1 MVSILEGTLRDGA
14 SAGLL
19 HERTYSTHGISLDF
33 LAVVQKDS
41 TNIRGIV
48 LLVDPLT
55 SAARADM
62 LSTKTSTSPL
72 FVSVESCQNAMV
84 AASNSNVKMSSF
96 LSQSG
101 GVILD
106 SCHGGELFLVAMTVP
121 IPEHTSQPPCEIWF

>member
-1 MVSILEGTLRDGA
+1 MVSIREGTLRDGA

-62 LSTKTSTSPL
+62 LSTNTSASPL

-106 SCHGGELFLVAMTVP
+106 SCHGGELFLVAMIVP
-121 IPEHTSQPPCEIWF
+121 IPEYSSFEASKYTT

>member
-19 HERTYSTHGISLDF
+19 HERTYSTHGMSFDF
-33 LAVVQKDS
+33 RAVVQNAS
-41 TNIRGIV
+41 TNIRGSV

-55 SAARADM
+55 SAARADI
-62 LSTKTSTSPL
+62 LSTNTSASPL
-72 FVSVESCQNAMV
+72 FVSVESCQKAIV
-84 AASNSNVKMSSF
+84 AANSSNVKMSSF

-106 SCHGGELFLVAMTVP
+106 SCHGGELFFVAMIVP
-121 IPEHTSQPPCEIWF
+121 IPENSSFEASEYTT

>member
-84 AASNSNVKMSSF
+84 AASNSNAKMLFVFKPVWRGDSRLVPRRGAVFRCDDCSN
-96 LSQSG
+96 SG
-101 GVILD
+101 D
-106 SCHGGELFLVAMTVP
+106 
-121 IPEHTSQPPCEIWF
+121 

>member
-19 HERTYSTHGISLDF
+19 HDLTYSTHGMSLDF

-41 TNIRGIV
+41 TSIRGIV

-62 LSTKTSTSPL
+62 LSTNTSASPL
-72 FVSVESCQNAMV
+72 FVSVESCQKAMV
-84 AASNSNVKMSSF
+84 AASNSSVKISSF

-106 SCHGGELFLVAMTVP
+106 SCHGGELFLVAMIVP
-121 IPEHTSQPPCEIWF
+121 SPEYSSFEASEYTT

>member
-1 MVSILEGTLRDGA
+1 MVSIREGTLRDGA

-19 HERTYSTHGISLDF
+19 HERTYSIQGISFDF

-41 TNIRGIV
+41 TNMRGIA
-48 LLVDPLT
+48 LFVDPRT

-62 LSTKTSTSPL
+62 LSTKTSASPL
-72 FVSVESCQNAMV
+72 FVNVESCQKAIV
-84 AASNSNVKMSSF
+84 AASNSNLKISSF

-106 SCHGGELFLVAMTVP
+106 SCHGGELFLVAMIVP
-121 IPEHTSQPPCEIWF
+121 IPEYSSFEASEYTT